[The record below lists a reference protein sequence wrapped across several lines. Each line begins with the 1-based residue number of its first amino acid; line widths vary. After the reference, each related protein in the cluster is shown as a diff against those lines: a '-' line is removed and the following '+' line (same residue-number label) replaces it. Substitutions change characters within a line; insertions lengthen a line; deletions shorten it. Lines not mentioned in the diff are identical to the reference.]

1 MNYELLVMNYMNGKL
16 IINYKLLVMNY
27 MSGKRVIY

>member
-27 MSGKRVIY
+27 MSGK